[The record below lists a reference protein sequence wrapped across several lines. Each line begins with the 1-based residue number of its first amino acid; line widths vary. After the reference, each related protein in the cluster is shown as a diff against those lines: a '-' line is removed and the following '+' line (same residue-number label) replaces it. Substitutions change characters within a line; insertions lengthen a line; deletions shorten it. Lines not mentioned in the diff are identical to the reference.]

1 MANKNF
7 ALARQSKNEQK
18 TINSN
23 PYIDVARAYYNS
35 TMYDDNRQV
44 IPSIFSDTL
53 PVFNAIPKVVNIAA
67 ALSIG
72 GDIESCDKDD
82 TFVKEIIK
90 NLALEQEKS
99 FMAKELILGK
109 SILIEIENTELS
121 GEETD
126 SDFKYKMAYYSADE
140 YEIISVGFDILYA
153 KIEGTRF
160 ELNETGD
167 NYVEKKVNKIFI
179 RDNESGTAKSYIEV
193 DGEKE
198 NEITYDGG
206 VLPLVEIN
214 TTYDMTQLFYSVDRY
229 NEFEALI
236 RQLLYLAGEPILAGM
251 GLDKVQP
258 KATEAMKEDRFKK
271 QKMLFTKSETS
282 KLALLEIQGSSAR
295 VMIEK
300 QHAIIENIIKDY
312 PEYSI
317 SEVLSGSNISEET
330 TRIRM
335 TEVLSRVSELRKNI
349 ELGLNR
355 LIAVISF
362 LDGKDMGDRYIT
374 LGNMVDI
381 NLKDM
386 LETLRV
392 ALDYNLISKESAMF
406 QIKTLFNGEN
416 VDKELSII
424 EKENKEA
431 QKNMIDMQK
440 NMTNGDNSKNTI
452 GQGDD
457 ING

>member
-1 MANKNF
+1 MANSNF
-7 ALARQSKNEQK
+7 ALTRQSKNEQK

-35 TMYDDNRQV
+35 TMYADGKQV
-44 IPSIFSDTL
+44 IDKIFEDTI
-53 PVFNAIPKVVNIAA
+53 PVFNAIPKVVNIAS

-82 TFVKEIIK
+82 EFVKETIK
-90 NLALEQEKS
+90 QLALEQEKS

-109 SILIEIENTELS
+109 SILIEIENTENS
-121 GEETD
+121 EYEENT
-126 SDFKYKMAYYSADE
+126 SFKYKMAYYSADE
-140 YEIISVGFDILYA
+140 YEIVSVGLDILYA
-153 KIEGTRF
+153 KIKGVRL
-160 ELNETGD
+160 ELNE
-167 NYVEKKVNKIFI
+167 EKTEYIEKEVNKIFI
-179 RDNESGTAKSYIEV
+179 KDKEAGTAKSYIEV

-198 NEITYDGG
+198 DEIIYDRG

-251 GLDKVQP
+251 GLDKVQS
-258 KATEAMKEDRFKK
+258 KATEAMREDRFKK
-271 QKMLFTKSETS
+271 QKMVFSKSETA

-300 QHAIIENIIKDY
+300 QRAIIENIIKDY

-349 ELGLNR
+349 ELGINR
-355 LIAVISF
+355 LIAIISF
-362 LDGKDMGDRYIT
+362 LDGKEMENRYIT
-374 LGNMVDI
+374 LGNMVDT

-386 LETLRV
+386 LEALKI

-416 VDKELSII
+416 VDKEKGLI
-424 EKENKEA
+424 ENEATKE
-431 QKNMIDMQK
+431 QKDDVSGNEL
-440 NMTNGDNSKNTI
+440 KNTTVE
-452 GQGDD
+452 GEMD
-457 ING
+457 NG